1 MVGVPHSGAKAPEDV
16 RRGGLRDSPAAGVW
30 LLADEAGGG
39 PKLVRCYRISAM
51 LATNPP
57 ILPRSPISES
67 QRLLA
72 VGDKALAEL
81 AELFDVYPHQITA

>member
-1 MVGVPHSGAKAPEDV
+1 
-16 RRGGLRDSPAAGVW
+16 
-30 LLADEAGGG
+30 
-39 PKLVRCYRISAM
+39 M